1 MNSMLPTFLIV
12 DQHMVFSEAGF
23 LSGLSFYDKIRKT
36 GNQPIN
42 QSTDQLITQSPNR
55 GMIL

>member
-1 MNSMLPTFLIV
+1 MLPTFLIV